1 MKSKPI
7 YVELDIHTTLE
18 ELWEHT
24 QTPQLHEQWDLRFS
38 EIQYLPRINET
49 DQQKFLYQTRIGF
62 GLNITGTGETSSTT
76 QHQTNERL
84 STLSFCSEQP
94 VSLIRQ
100 GGGYWKYKQ
109 RGDRIT
115 FITLYDYKTRF
126 GLAGRVLDRYLFRPL
141 FGYATAWS
149 FDRLRIWLEE
159 RIPPSVIAERALI
172 HYISVLFVMLLW
184 CYEGIVPKLLFP
196 EAGELFI
203 MKQTGWFEGMELQMV
218 QLLGIGE
225 IGFGLLTAYCHRKTG
240 MLFAQII
247 VLLALTLPA
256 ILFSPELLRSPF
268 NPLTVTLPMLG
279 LCMTAHW
286 TKRHL
291 PQASRCKRQ
300 FVQSQSSRGNSQ

>member
-1 MKSKPI
+1 MKIKPI

-62 GLNITGTGETSSTT
+62 GFNITGTGETSHSI
-76 QHQTNERL
+76 QHQTVERL
-84 STLSFCSEQP
+84 STLSFGSEQP
-94 VSLIRQ
+94 VSLIHH

-109 RGDRIT
+109 CEDRIT

-126 GLAGRVLDRYLFRPL
+126 GLAGSLLDRYLFRPL

-149 FDRLRIWLEE
+149 FDRLRIWIEE
-159 RIPPSVIAERALI
+159 RIPPSIIAERALI
-172 HYISVLFVMLLW
+172 HYISVIFVMLLW

-196 EAGELFI
+196 EAGELLI
-203 MKQTGWFEGMELQMV
+203 MKQVGWFEGMELPMV

-225 IGFGLLTAYCHRKTG
+225 IGFGLLTAYFHRKTG
-240 MLFAQII
+240 MFLAQII
-247 VLLALTLPA
+247 ALLALTFPA

-279 LCMTAHW
+279 LCMTAYL

-300 FVQSQSSRGNSQ
+300 FVQSPASRGNS